1 MNPSL
6 RSQLLGPLLW
16 VWLLGVL
23 LAAYGAFRLA
33 SYAGDTAYDRSLQ
46 DEASAIATQIY
57 WTDRGPLLEL
67 STQAQQMLARH
78 SSDRNAF
85 MVTDADG
92 HILAGVGDLPMPQ
105 DRSDSFERPQVFDAM
120 YLKEPVRGAM
130 YSIRSPMLETYVTV
144 VVVET
149 KRKRSDLVRE
159 VQLAILVPTVLL
171 GTVTFLLLAW
181 GIRRGVA
188 PLTRIAGE
196 VERRDP
202 HDLRP
207 LALEGVPA
215 EAVPLIE
222 RINSLLGNVSR
233 SVDLQRRFVADAAHQ
248 LRTPVAGVRVLAQ
261 QLQEELGGSGADG
274 SIAALLNVLVGSTE
288 RMSRLIGQLLN
299 LARSDAALHNLA
311 SGELQHVDVLPVIRE
326 AAEPLVLRAG
336 QEGKQ
341 VSLEAPGQA
350 MARVHPVWL
359 AEVVSN
365 LLDNALRYGGPD
377 IEIRVRSEPD
387 RVCIDVCDNGQGIE
401 PAQRELIFEPFWRGD
416 RADVREHEGTGLGLA
431 IVKEVVV
438 GMGGRITVA
447 SRPEMDGTCFT
458 VELAA

>member
-6 RSQLLGPLLW
+6 RSQLLGPLMW

-23 LAAYGAFRLA
+23 VAAYGAFRLA

-46 DEASAIATQIY
+46 DEASAIATQIN

-78 SSDRNAF
+78 SADRNAF

-105 DRSDSFERPQVFDAM
+105 DRSDSFDRPEVFDAV
-120 YLKEPVRGAM
+120 YLQEPVRGAM
-130 YSIRSPMLETYVTV
+130 YSIRSPMLETYVTIV
-144 VVVET
+144 VIET

-159 VQLAILVPTVLL
+159 VQLAILVPTLLL
-171 GTVTFLLLAW
+171 GAVTFLLLAL

-188 PLTRIAGE
+188 PLRRIAGE

-202 HDLRP
+202 RDLRP
-207 LALEGVPA
+207 LPLEGVPA

-222 RINSLLGNVSR
+222 RINTLLGNVSR

-261 QLQEELGGSGADG
+261 QLQEEFKDGDGGTQT
-274 SIAALLNVLVGSTE
+274 LLHVLVGSTE

-299 LARSDAALHNLA
+299 LARSDAALHSLA
-311 SGELQHVDVLPVIRE
+311 SNELQCIDVLPVIRE
-326 AAEPLVLRAG
+326 AAEPLVLRAN
-336 QEGKQ
+336 QEGRQ
-341 VSLEAPGQA
+341 VSLDAPEQLH
-350 MARVHPVWL
+350 ARAHPVWL
-359 AEVVSN
+359 AEVLSN
-365 LLDNALRYGGPD
+365 LLDNALRYGGPN
-377 IEIRVRSEPD
+377 IELKVRGTAGGAVVE
-387 RVCIDVCDNGQGIE
+387 VCDDGAGI
-401 PAQRELIFEPFWRGD
+401 PPGQRELIFEPFWRGD

-431 IVKEVVV
+431 IVKEVVI
-438 GMGGRITVA
+438 GMGGSIAVR
-447 SRPEMDGTCFT
+447 SRPEFDGTCFT
-458 VELAA
+458 VTLGA

>member
-16 VWLLGVL
+16 VWLLGVVV
-23 LAAYGAFRLA
+23 AAYGAFRLA

-67 STQAQQMLARH
+67 STQAQQLLARH

-85 MVTDADG
+85 MVIDAAG
-92 HILAGVGDLPMPQ
+92 NILAGSGDLPLPQ
-105 DRSDSFERPQVFDAM
+105 DRSGSFDAPEVFDAM
-120 YLKEPVRGAM
+120 YGQEPVRGAM

-144 VVVET
+144 VVIET

-171 GTVTFLLLAW
+171 GSLTFVLLAW

-188 PLTRIAGE
+188 PLARIAGE

-202 HDLRP
+202 RDLRP
-207 LALEGVPA
+207 LPLENVPA

-222 RINSLLGNVSR
+222 RINTLLGNVAR
-233 SVDLQRRFVADAAHQ
+233 SVELQRRFVADAAHQ

-261 QLQEELGGSGADG
+261 QLQQELRGAGADRG
-274 SIAALLNVLVGSTE
+274 TQALLQALVGSAE

-299 LARSDAALHNLA
+299 LARSESALRNLA
-311 SGELQHVDVLPVIRE
+311 SGELQPIDVLPVIRE
-326 AAEPLVLRAG
+326 AAEPLLLRADS
-336 QEGKQ
+336 EGKQ
-341 VSLEAPGQA
+341 VSLEAPDQA
-350 MARVHPVWL
+350 WARAHPVWL
-359 AEVVSN
+359 GEAVSN
-365 LLDNALRYGGPD
+365 LLDNALRYGGRG
-377 IEIRVRSEPD
+377 IEVKVETQDAGVVIQ
-387 RVCIDVCDNGQGIE
+387 VCDDGDGIPE
-401 PAQRELIFEPFWRGD
+401 VQRELIFEPFWRGD

-431 IVKEVVV
+431 IVKEVVE
-438 GMGGRITVA
+438 GMGGRIRMA
-447 SRPEMDGTCFT
+447 SRPAFDGTCFT
-458 VELAA
+458 VELRG

>member
-46 DEASAIATQIY
+46 DEAGAIATQIY

-67 STQAQQMLARH
+67 STQAQQLLARH

-105 DRSDSFERPQVFDAM
+105 DRSDSFDGPQVFDAV
-120 YLKEPVRGAM
+120 YAHEPVRGAM
-130 YSIRSPMLETYVTV
+130 YSIRSPMLETYVTI

-171 GTVTFLLLAW
+171 GSVTFLLLAW

-188 PLTRIAGE
+188 PLRRIAGE

-207 LALEGVPA
+207 LPLVGVPA

-222 RINSLLGNVSR
+222 RINTLLGNVAR
-233 SVDLQRRFVADAAHQ
+233 SVELQRRFVADAAHQ

-261 QLQEELGGSGADG
+261 QLQEELRGAGADG
-274 SIAALLNVLVGSTE
+274 GTQTLLHVLVGSTE

-311 SGELQHVDVLPVIRE
+311 SGELSRIDVLPVIRE
-326 AAEPLVLRAG
+326 AAEPLVLRAD

-341 VSLEAPGQA
+341 VSLEAPEQV
-350 MARVHPVWL
+350 MARAHPVWL
-359 AEVVSN
+359 PEVVPN
-365 LLDNALRYGGPD
+365 LLDNALRYGGSN
-377 IEIRVRSEPD
+377 IEVNVRAEPSS
-387 RVCIDVCDNGQGIE
+387 VVIEVCDNGPGIPPE
-401 PAQRELIFEPFWRGD
+401 QRELIFEPFWRGD
-416 RADVREHEGTGLGLA
+416 RADLREHEGTGLGLA
-431 IVKEVVV
+431 IVREVVV
-438 GMGGRITVA
+438 GMGGRITVR
-447 SRPEMDGTCFT
+447 SRPDVDGTCFV